1 MLATMIDVQQAIEQL
16 GHKGDVDGSCSF
28 TFSSIRG
35 ESTDRETD
43 TDADGED
50 WHKTARQKLA
60 ENAKLPAEEQRAQDD
75 AEIRVPTRSAA
86 PPIDVEMSDDSG
98 DEDESPPNGLYWRY
112 LLLFPQSLLLRLLIS
127 CRIRVLQQLRMGA

>member
-1 MLATMIDVQQAIEQL
+1 MLATMTDVQQAIEQL
-16 GHKGDVDGSCSF
+16 GHKGDFDGSRSF

-60 ENAKLPAEEQRAQDD
+60 ENAKMAAEEQRAQDD
-75 AEIRVPTRSAA
+75 AEIRVPTRSSAL
-86 PPIDVEMSDDSG
+86 PIDVEMSDDSG
-98 DEDESPPNGLYWRY
+98 DEDESPPNDLYWRHP
-112 LLLFPQSLLLRLLIS
+112 LLFPQNLLLRLLIS
-127 CRIRVLQQLRMGA
+127 CRIRVLQQLPMGA